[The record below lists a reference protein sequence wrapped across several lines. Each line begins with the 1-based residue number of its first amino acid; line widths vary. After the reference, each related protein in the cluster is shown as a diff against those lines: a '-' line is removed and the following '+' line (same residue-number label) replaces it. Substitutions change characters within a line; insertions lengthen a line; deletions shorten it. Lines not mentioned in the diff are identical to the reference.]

1 MNSEKG
7 FVLIEF
13 VIALPL
19 LIMLLYGLSQ
29 STLMILS
36 TAKSQAANYILE
48 VEAQDTLT
56 RITDDLRTA
65 SSISRKNRFSN
76 QDIDTLT
83 IKYHTNK
90 DDAGR
95 IIDLIDTRVY
105 IVDNKFHLQSKRR
118 EGSTLFNPI
127 TGGNFFSDTVI
138 TCLRYTKL
146 DTNVVRIELEM
157 QSLAT
162 EQYIKLSTAVFMPA
176 CTEMTNF

>member
-19 LIMLLYGLSQ
+19 IIMLLYGLSQ
-29 STLMILS
+29 STLTIIS
-36 TAKSQAANYILE
+36 AAKSQAANYVLE
-48 VEAQDTLT
+48 VEAQETLM
-56 RITDDLRTA
+56 RIIDDLRTA

-90 DDAGR
+90 YDAGK

-105 IVDNKFHLQSKRR
+105 IVANNFHLQAKRR
-118 EGSTLFNPI
+118 EGSSLLNPI
-127 TGGNFFSDTVI
+127 TGGNFFGDTVI
-138 TCLRYTKL
+138 TYLRYTKL
-146 DTNVVRIELEM
+146 DEKVVRVELEM
-157 QSLAT
+157 QSSAT
-162 EQYIKLSTAVFMPA
+162 NQYIKLSTAVFMPA
-176 CTEMTNF
+176 CEEMKNF